1 MTEMIRKKTLPLRIV
16 LLFLT
21 AAVFLPD
28 VRGQEPNAA
37 ARAPGQNRPGQS
49 AAARPRDKSRIRL
62 RVRPLCRAMAL

>member
-1 MTEMIRKKTLPLRIV
+1 MTEMIRKKILPLRIV

-37 ARAPGQNRPGQS
+37 VRAPGQNRPGQS
-49 AAARPRDKSRIRL
+49 ASGKAPGKAGSGSGQA
-62 RVRPLCRAMAL
+62 LCRAMAL